1 MTSES
6 PLLSAGRRTDAAGI
20 MVGSSIWMRNRRHT
34 LAFSGFLLA
43 NTALYLW
50 LAVYGFL
57 GKAGDGGGGIG
68 VLGLALAALSG
79 LLAVRHARAGLWM
92 GPDGIVVRGPFKT
105 YRVAASSA
113 TGFVAGFVAKSA
125 PAPMLQRKHGRP
137 LRVSALSRGGGL
149 TSRFPALVAQLEPLC
164 DELNA
169 LLKTL
174 QAGAPSSSDAADAA
188 SAQHEEAH
196 EYRLLRASLLLSG
209 AAYWIIPVVLVAL
222 RPTPV
227 FAVWMAVVAVSGTVS
242 TYLILRQVRKNRSK
256 RDAKQPV
263 AQDRPDV
270 GL

>member
-105 YRVAASSA
+105 YRV
-113 TGFVAGFVAKSA
+113 
-125 PAPMLQRKHGRP
+125 APMLQRKHGRP